1 MNYYDINMEH
11 IKNYRD
17 FMYKALVDAK
27 VSTTSNR
34 LENIELI
41 DTRNGSK
48 SIVIQKGLN
57 RYRLNSSYNPQE
69 EAKKWVSQ
77 FEFKNLHT
85 VIAMYGFGNGVFAK
99 EIISQ
104 MGKEDKLFIYEPSA
118 QLLLF
123 VLHHFDLTELIT
135 NPQIIIAIENINEF
149 EFHHILLNSLD
160 INNIHNQMRLT
171 YPQYDIIFPE
181 SGILFW
187 KELKDAHFRATVN
200 INTQKSFGTRMI
212 ENTIN
217 NIKYIKN
224 SNTIT
229 DLIGTIPDNLPAIV
243 VAAGPSIGRQL
254 EALKEAKGKS
264 VIIAVDRIL
273 DYLLD
278 NGIEPDFLVTID
290 PMKAA
295 QYFSKRDDITIP
307 LMCFVESNS
316 EILDVHK
323 GKKIIC
329 NSSDYLI
336 KVYEDNGHIPPQLFP
351 SASVATFAF
360 TACIEL
366 GFKRIILVGQD
377 LAYDGNSSHA
387 GGIEEKLVQNNDVM
401 MEGIHGDM
409 IRSRFDWK
417 MFITWYQD
425 MLVLFPDL
433 EVIDAKD
440 KGAKIKGTKVM
451 SLQEAMKL
459 NSNQDI
465 FYEFDINQLKPTF
478 NQEEWENFGRY
489 IEESV
494 DVLDKIKSK
503 AKEAINAFNLL
514 IKECKVNL
522 KSRIIDEKL
531 RRIEKINNF
540 IEQQPVYKL
549 IDYYVKAQATQEL
562 TDIYQVNDNQVD
574 DSVHTYE
581 RARCIFEAIAD
592 AADYLKPELE
602 QVLEENF

>member
-99 EIISQ
+99 EILSQ

-581 RARCIFEAIAD
+581 RAIAD